1 MGIFSRRKYIGTEQ
15 FPKVVNTLAAS
26 FESLREEY
34 ILGSLMQLKR
44 EGADVS
50 KLSRDIAPGSELED
64 LLKGFQLT
72 CMIGIAWD
80 YIKDARDQLNFDKM
94 LSSHLGAQE
103 GSRPWNYREKYVDCQ
118 GHIEALSRTLAADV
132 HRAFGH
138 PEPREKFLVQFYGG
152 AHVLI
157 GLCQE
162 AACIACGDHDRARDI
177 RRATMRYV
185 G

>member
-1 MGIFSRRKYIGTEQ
+1 MGIFGRRKYIGTEQ

-26 FESLREEY
+26 FESLPEEY

-44 EGADVS
+44 EGADIS

-80 YIKDARDQLNFDKM
+80 YIKDSRDQLNFNKM

-103 GSRPWNYREKYVDCQ
+103 GSRPWNYRESMSTAKVTSKLCLALWRLMS
-118 GHIEALSRTLAADV
+118 IELSATRSHAKS
-132 HRAFGH
+132 FSFSSME
-138 PEPREKFLVQFYGG
+138 EP
-152 AHVLI
+152 
-157 GLCQE
+157 
-162 AACIACGDHDRARDI
+162 
-177 RRATMRYV
+177 TS
-185 G
+185 